1 MKGVIL
7 LAKFIKKKLTKE
19 EITKMVREYILI
31 LFGTFIVAAGM
42 FFFFNP
48 AHLSVGGANG
58 LAVVLNH
65 YLEIGVGNWM
75 YIINIGL
82 FILAFLTI
90 GSQFG
95 VKTIIASLLTSG
107 FFDLLEKLMPNFQ
120 PLTGDTFVEL
130 FFGVFVTALGMAI
143 VFNQGA
149 STGGTDIIAK
159 ILNKFIGIDLGKGVL
174 ISDVVIT
181 LLAGN
186 AFGARIGIYSLFG
199 VIVNGF
205 LIDFVIEGMNMNKE
219 VKIIAEDT
227 KPIEEF
233 IIKELDRGATIY
245 KAYGMY
251 TKEQRD
257 IIMVLLDRK
266 DFLKLKNFLRDLEQ
280 KTFISVS
287 NASEVLG
294 YGFKNLKD

>member
-48 AHLSVGGANG
+48 AHLS
-58 LAVVLNH
+58 
-65 YLEIGVGNWM
+65 
-75 YIINIGL
+75 
-82 FILAFLTI
+82 
-90 GSQFG
+90 
-95 VKTIIASLLTSG
+95 
-107 FFDLLEKLMPNFQ
+107 EKLMPNFQ

-251 TKEQRD
+251 TKEPRD